1 MIKIQGRL
9 KSSVA
14 GCAVCTY
21 SILLSSKTPVPWY
34 KAKVPCFE
42 SAFCHL
48 AADSN
53 CVQTYDASVNLNVL
67 ANFSSSGVHEPD
79 VVTAPPQIL
88 SARVRGRS
96 LVRLAS
102 VEQVPGN
109 LKG

>member
-1 MIKIQGRL
+1 MLFVPTVFYFQARL
-9 KSSVA
+9 RRHGIRQKTLVSSRRSVIRLQTRI
-14 GCAVCTY
+14 V
-21 SILLSSKTPVPWY
+21 SKRTMP
-34 KAKVPCFE
+34 
-42 SAFCHL
+42 
-48 AADSN
+48 
-53 CVQTYDASVNLNVL
+53 LNVL